1 MESGKEPIAMKR
13 PLKVDGIDIFVRYSY
28 AINIIKKVSEK
39 KEDTLDKYVSPRRPF
54 GIDANIVKTPEFK
67 TKKFERSISC
77 FGKGQIYGYVS
88 KEFIKSHLE
97 WVNQWKIF
105 TPRANNIGTELNDD
119 NLNCFIGKPQSVC
132 TESYILIGIGMNLDE
147 MTCRNISKY
156 LTTKFARFM
165 HSIAKASQ
173 DATAKTYRFV
183 PMQDFS
189 INSDINWDKNINE
202 IDEELFIKYELSN
215 EEKEYIRNKIKDMA

>member
-1 MESGKEPIAMKR
+1 MF
-13 PLKVDGIDIFVRYSY
+13 LHVV
-28 AINIIKKVSEK
+28 
-39 KEDTLDKYVSPRRPF
+39 LF

-67 TKKFERSISC
+67 TKKFEGSISC

-97 WVNQWKIF
+97 WVNRWKIF

-189 INSDINWDKNINE
+189 NNSDINWNTSISE
-202 IDEELFIKYELSN
+202 IDGQLYEKYNLNDDEISFIEERIKAME
-215 EEKEYIRNKIKDMA
+215 